1 MTDHTKLSTDPGDA
15 FWKACAGTALNRA
28 EAAEGERDT
37 MKADNKALRE
47 MLEAVEH
54 LAKVHR
60 ATDYVVKV
68 SPTRRNAATVVVL
81 LGLVDAKI
89 VPLLAQHGS
98 AE

>member
-1 MTDHTKLSTDPGDA
+1 MN
-15 FWKACAGTALNRA
+15 AL
-28 EAAEGERDT
+28 EAKNA
-37 MKADNKALRE
+37 ALVE

-54 LAKVHR
+54 LAMVHR

-68 SPTRRNAATVVVL
+68 SPNSRNAATVAVL
-81 LGLVDAKI
+81 LGLVDEKI

>member
-1 MTDHTKLSTDPGDA
+1 MSETEKL
-15 FWKACAGTALNRA
+15 
-28 EAAEGERDT
+28 
-37 MKADNKALRE
+37 KADNKALVE

-60 ATDYVVKV
+60 ATDYVAKV
-68 SPTRRNAATVVVL
+68 SPTRRNAATVVAL

-98 AE
+98 AK

>member
-1 MTDHTKLSTDPGDA
+1 MSETEKL
-15 FWKACAGTALNRA
+15 
-28 EAAEGERDT
+28 
-37 MKADNKALRE
+37 KADNKALRE

-60 ATDYVVKV
+60 TPDYVAKI
-68 SPTRRNAATVVVL
+68 SPTRRNASTVVVL

-89 VPLLAQHGS
+89 VPLLEQHRS